1 MDINKNVDIIKTED
15 DVDVLGEEDST
26 GMIPDEFYVPS
37 AFSTVKTEP
46 KSPLNEHQL
55 MHELSTETSLEIQ
68 LRASLILS
76 DIGYFNVVPNG
87 QTARTGEVGPH
98 YSSP

>member
-1 MDINKNVDIIKTED
+1 MLWSPNVDIIKTED

-55 MHELSTETSLEIQ
+55 MHGEDHSYSFDNYNKALSQNT
-68 LRASLILS
+68 
-76 DIGYFNVVPNG
+76 V
-87 QTARTGEVGPH
+87 
-98 YSSP
+98 